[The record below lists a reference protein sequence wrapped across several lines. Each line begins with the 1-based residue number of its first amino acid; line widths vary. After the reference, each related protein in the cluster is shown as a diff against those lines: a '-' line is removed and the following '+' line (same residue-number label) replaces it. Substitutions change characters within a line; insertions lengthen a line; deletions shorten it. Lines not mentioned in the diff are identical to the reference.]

1 MLSPCLFNLYSEY
14 ILRNAELE
22 EAQASLKPKANQKT
36 QTINSKGFPG
46 GSDGKESAWN
56 AGDLG

>member
-22 EAQASLKPKANQKT
+22 ETQASLKPKANQKT

-46 GSDGKESAWN
+46 GSDGKESA
-56 AGDLG
+56 